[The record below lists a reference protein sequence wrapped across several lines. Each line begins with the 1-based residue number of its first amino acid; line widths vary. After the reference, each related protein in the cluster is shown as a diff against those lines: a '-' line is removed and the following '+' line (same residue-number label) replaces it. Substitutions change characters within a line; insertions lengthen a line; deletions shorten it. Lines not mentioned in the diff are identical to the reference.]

1 MSVMPGQIQDS
12 NSTIQQQQTAPR
24 YDWQNGIKRR
34 FELINQMGSDATQFA
49 QDQATKKQQQA
60 IQAARQAQQAA
71 LSSAQT
77 NETSGF
83 QPSAAGDGSL
93 RSRIVNYASQFKGT
107 NYVWGGA
114 KPGGFDCS
122 GLVQYVYG
130 KMGVKMPR
138 VSQQQATQGRMTDVR
153 SLKQGDLVAWGNS
166 PASAHHIAI
175 YAGNGMIW
183 EAPHTGAQVRL
194 RKINPNEA
202 GIMGISL
209 GI

>member
-1 MSVMPGQIQDS
+1 MSVQPGTT
-12 NSTIQQQQTAPR
+12 TIQQNQTAPK
-24 YDWQNGIKRR
+24 YDWQGGIQRR
-34 FELINQMGSDATQFA
+34 FDLINSMGTDANIQA
-49 QDQATKKQQQA
+49 QDRANTKLKQKIAEQK
-60 IQAARQAQQAA
+60 AAAA
-71 LSSAQT
+71 EANNAGFT
-77 NETSGF
+77 YTAPKGNSG
-83 QPSAAGDGSL
+83 DL

-138 VSQQQATQGRMTDVR
+138 VSQQQATQGRMTNVQN
-153 SLKQGDLVAWGNS
+153 LKAGDLVAWGNT
-166 PASAHHIAI
+166 PATAHHIAI
-175 YAGNGMIW
+175 YAGNGLIW

-194 RKINPNEA
+194 RKISPNEA